1 MTPLCTRDTKL
12 GEKIET
18 IVFTNG
24 DTSGFKIDKS
34 KVVIT

>member
-12 GEKIET
+12 GEKIEMFS
-18 IVFTNG
+18 FTNG

-34 KVVIT
+34 KAVIT